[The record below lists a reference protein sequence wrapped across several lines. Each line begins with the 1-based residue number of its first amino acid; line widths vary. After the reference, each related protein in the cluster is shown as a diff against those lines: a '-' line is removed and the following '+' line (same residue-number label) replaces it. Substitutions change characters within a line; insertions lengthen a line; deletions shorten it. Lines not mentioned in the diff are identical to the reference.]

1 MSRAIV
7 VGLAAG
13 FVCLFHPSLEA
24 QTGKAGRPAGA
35 SAQKIAA
42 CSLLPKNE
50 VKRHLPWRAALDQ
63 MPIEE
68 EPVGVSGSSCN
79 YPSVFIQV
87 LPFSRRTIELAHK
100 KGGLETVAGVGDEAY
115 FHNNRNRYAELYV
128 RVGTHLLTL
137 QANANDTVEAVRPG
151 VLNLAKALV
160 QRLR

>member
-24 QTGKAGRPAGA
+24 QPGKAGKAGA

-50 VKRHLPWRAALDQ
+50 VKRHLPWPAALDQ

-68 EPVGVSGSSCN
+68 EPVGVSGASCN

-87 LPFSRRTIELAHK
+87 LPFSRRTIDLAHK
-100 KGGLETVAGVGDEAY
+100 KGGLETVSGVGDEAY

-137 QANANDTVEAVRPG
+137 QANANETVEAVRPG